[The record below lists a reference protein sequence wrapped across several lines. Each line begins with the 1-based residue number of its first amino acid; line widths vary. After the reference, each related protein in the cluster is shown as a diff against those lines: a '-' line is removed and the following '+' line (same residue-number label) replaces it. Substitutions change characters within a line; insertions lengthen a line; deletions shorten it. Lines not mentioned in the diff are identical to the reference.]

1 MIFSKYLFTKN
12 VTVKNLKNV
21 VKGDPQND
29 YMLV

>member
-12 VTVKNLKNV
+12 VTVKILKNV
-21 VKGDPQND
+21 VKGDPQNN

>member
-1 MIFSKYLFTKN
+1 MIFSKYLLTKN

-21 VKGDPQND
+21 VKDDPQNN

>member
-21 VKGDPQND
+21 VKGDPLND